1 MIAWYNPPLS
11 DQQKYPPYQFTDHQ
25 SDSGARDGD
34 PRETW
39 SNYCVGLHLQ
49 VAFKS
54 ISMEISRE
62 VIGQVKVVCICRWV
76 VKVWRYEFAGR
87 SYKCRSIEGENVGSF
102 HMQVACKSLEI

>member
-1 MIAWYNPPLS
+1 MVQKCFDPRSDGQRWGPVGEDDCEVDQMNTRTIELIVTIMIAWYNPPLS

-62 VIGQVKVVCICRWV
+62 VIRQVK
-76 VKVWRYEFAGR
+76 
-87 SYKCRSIEGENVGSF
+87 
-102 HMQVACKSLEI
+102 